1 MQLQEVD
8 NNKCENEKIGS
19 SPHKDWGFLTLVLQ
33 SDDSQ
38 VFQLFHD
45 N

>member
-1 MQLQEVD
+1 MRRDRCNFKLYKEVD

-19 SPHKDWGFLTLVLQ
+19 SSHTDWGFLTLVLQ

-38 VFQLFHD
+38 
-45 N
+45 